1 MKSLGVK
8 FPFQETN
15 EGGIIGVVKTNE
27 GAIKSNLMAFL
38 TLQKGQRVM
47 HNDLY
52 SPLFDFIMET
62 WDEITEG
69 ELYDALMSSLEK
81 FFSELTIRDIKFSFN
96 EDTHLLSINVL
107 YLINDLNIEDSVE
120 IALPLEQ

>member
-1 MKSLGVK
+1 
-8 FPFQETN
+8 
-15 EGGIIGVVKTNE
+15 
-27 GAIKSNLMAFL
+27 MAFL